1 MDEQEMEERNREPAF
16 VPRAATSPESNDADR
31 PKKKHKIDETK
42 EEKRKRRA
50 AKLAADLRKTNQDI
64 MSKALSRVRLPMIYR
79 GGALRL
85 TRTPGR
91 DRVNTVR
98 LEELIHPN
106 ELEAA
111 FVFAFCIAG
120 PVFFQNFPL
129 KTTSNHR
136 LDCPVVGR
144 LSQEDFERVEGA
156 SHLGY
161 KDLYGANLHMFH
173 PEMPSSGCAHSKILI
188 LVYPG
193 FMRLVI
199 TSANLDTEYGDNHYY
214 IQDFPALSLQAAR
227 TYEEPKFQTDL
238 CAHIQDLGCP
248 KEFWRPYLK
257 DNVYDF
263 TEAKVHLVTSKPGSH
278 SQENSETYGQLR
290 LRNIVRH
297 HILSDDDVPKMEF
310 EVCVGSVG
318 RLENETFLKNML
330 ESCSGGLQKHVE
342 TQPALKVVFPTVADG
357 SGQIASHIQD
367 FPALPNAMKEIFHH
381 YKSKDLGCLFH
392 MKLILALR
400 AGQPNDLPLYA
411 YVGSHNFSKNAW
423 GSAVPQKDKRA
434 KKEGWGELRLEGMAN
449 FECGVVVP
457 GEWIVPMLETGEW
470 EELVPYV
477 RPSPENRYRPGERA
491 FKRLPQEDMEKLMT
505 LGGAGGMGSIQLMP
519 SGAFDA
525 FGSDASGP
533 RLASASAAEM
543 LCILTC
549 NGIRNIL
556 SIHT

>member
-1 MDEQEMEERNREPAF
+1 MDEQEMEQRNREPAF
-16 VPRAATSPESNDADR
+16 VPVTLSSGAHKRAATSPESNDADR
-31 PKKKHKIDETK
+31 PKKKPKMDETK

-64 MSKALSRVRLPMIYR
+64 MSKALNRTRLPMIYR

-136 LDCPVVGR
+136 LDCQVVVGTDLYMDQDAFIFAKTQRPEGQKR
-144 LSQEDFERVEGA
+144 LSKEDFERVERA

-161 KDLYGANLHMFH
+161 KDLYGENFHAFH
-173 PEMPSSGCAHSKILI
+173 PYMSSGCAHSKILI

-199 TSANLDTEYGDNHYY
+199 TSANLLNSDTEYGDNHYY
-214 IQDFPALSLQAAR
+214 IQDFPALSLEAAR
-227 TYEEPKFQTDL
+227 SYEKPQLQTDL
-238 CAHIQDLGCP
+238 CAHLQDLGCP

-257 DNVYDF
+257 KHVFDF
-263 TEAKVHLVTSKPGSH
+263 SEAKVHLVTSKPGSH
-278 SQENSETYGQLR
+278 SKENSEAYGQLR
-290 LRNIVRH
+290 LRSIVRD
-297 HILSDDDVPKMEF
+297 HILSDDNVPKMEF

-318 RLENETFLKNML
+318 RLENETFVKNML

-342 TQPALKVVFPTVADG
+342 RQPALKMVFPTLSDVKECNIH
-357 SGQIASHIQD
+357 GQLASSNIGSHIQD
-367 FPALPNAMKEIFHH
+367 FSALPNAMKEIFYH

-400 AGQPNDLPLYA
+400 AGHPKELPLYA
-411 YVGSHNFSKNAW
+411 YVGSHNFSKSAW

-434 KKEGWGELRLEGMAN
+434 KKEGWGELRLEGMTN

-457 GEWIVPMLETGEW
+457 GEWVVPMLETGEW

-477 RPSPENRYRPGERA
+477 RPSPENIPTWRTS
-491 FKRLPQEDMEKLMT
+491 F
-505 LGGAGGMGSIQLMP
+505 
-519 SGAFDA
+519 
-525 FGSDASGP
+525 
-533 RLASASAAEM
+533 
-543 LCILTC
+543 
-549 NGIRNIL
+549 
-556 SIHT
+556 